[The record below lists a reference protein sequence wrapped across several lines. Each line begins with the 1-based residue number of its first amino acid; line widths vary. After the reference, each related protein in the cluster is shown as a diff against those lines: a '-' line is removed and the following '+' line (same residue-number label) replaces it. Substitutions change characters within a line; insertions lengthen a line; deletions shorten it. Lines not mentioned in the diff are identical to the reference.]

1 VRKLWIA
8 WEDDTSIRSR
18 VLARELQ
25 AQYAAFTRFT
35 DSKWFGW
42 LRYLVATVQTVWT
55 ITRRRPHLLV
65 VQQPSILLAF
75 EAALLRPLLGFRLV
89 VDLHTPL
96 IKPTGASGLIAAAL
110 HEYALRHCTAVIVT
124 NDGYKRTVA
133 RTTDRRIFVL
143 PDKIPVFESPA
154 RTLVPITRSV
164 LYICTYSSDEPWS
177 EVVAAAALLPE
188 STRTY
193 ISGRGPLT
201 QDQVP
206 GNVILT
212 GYLPRNEYEV
222 LLHSVDAV
230 MVLTTA
236 DDNLVCGGYEAVAA
250 GKPLILSDT
259 HALRALFR
267 RGAVFTNNESA
278 AIARAINTAL
288 RRADA
293 LRSEIKELS
302 REMQVDWERS
312 WQAIWEELELPTR
325 DRTVAEEAHGQG
337 SGA

>member
-1 VRKLWIA
+1 
-8 WEDDTSIRSR
+8 
-18 VLARELQ
+18 
-25 AQYAAFTRFT
+25 
-35 DSKWFGW
+35 
-42 LRYLVATVQTVWT
+42 
-55 ITRRRPHLLV
+55 
-65 VQQPSILLAF
+65 
-75 EAALLRPLLGFRLV
+75 
-89 VDLHTPL
+89 
-96 IKPTGASGLIAAAL
+96 
-110 HEYALRHCTAVIVT
+110 
-124 NDGYKRTVA
+124 
-133 RTTDRRIFVL
+133 
-143 PDKIPVFESPA
+143 
-154 RTLVPITRSV
+154 
-164 LYICTYSSDEPWS
+164 
-177 EVVAAAALLPE
+177 
-188 STRTY
+188 
-193 ISGRGPLT
+193 
-201 QDQVP
+201 
-206 GNVILT
+206 
-212 GYLPRNEYEV
+212 
-222 LLHSVDAV
+222 